1 MSSVEGGPPRLKDV
15 AALAGVSTKTVSN
28 VVNDFPYVR
37 PATRARVQQ
46 IIDEVGYRPNLAAR
60 NLRSR
65 RSGVIALAVPEL
77 DAPYFAELAHHVVQR
92 ALDQGWIVLVDETGQ
107 TNDATVRE
115 RERDVAAGLRRH
127 LIDGAILSPL
137 ALDDADLADYGS
149 VPLVLLGERG
159 SHVADHVGIDNRA
172 AAAAVTQHLL
182 DTGRRRIAV
191 IGAQPP
197 PFGHTA
203 RLRLQGFRDAMAAA
217 GVAVDESLIIPAP
230 VWRRHAG
237 AEAVNALLG
246 ASERPDAVFCLND
259 LLALGALSALA
270 AGGVR
275 VPQDMAVAG
284 FDDIEE
290 ASFSS
295 PTLTT
300 IAPDKAAI
308 AEEAVTH
315 LARRLDPPEDW
326 QPAHIT
332 VGHTLVVRESTAVE
346 RREGAP
352 GR

>member
-1 MSSVEGGPPRLKDV
+1 MMRSAEGGPPRLKDV

-46 IIDEVGYRPNLAAR
+46 IIDEVGYRPNVAAR
-60 NLRSR
+60 NLRTQ

-107 TNDATVRE
+107 TSDVTVRE

-159 SHVADHVGIDNRA
+159 LRVADHVGIDNRA
-172 AAAAVTQHLL
+172 AAAEVTQHLL

-197 PFGHTA
+197 PFGDTA

-217 GVAVDESLIIPAP
+217 EVPVDESLVVPAQE
-230 VWRRHAG
+230 WRRHAG
-237 AEAVNALLG
+237 AEAVRSLLSG
-246 ASERPDAVFCLND
+246 PNRPDAVFCLND
-259 LLALGALSALA
+259 LLALGAMSALA
-270 AGGVR
+270 AAGIR
-275 VPQDMAVAG
+275 VPEDMAVAG

-300 IAPDKAAI
+300 IAPDKEAI
-308 AEEAVTH
+308 AQKAVTL
-315 LARRLDPPEDW
+315 LARRLDPPGEW
-326 QPAHIT
+326 QPANIT
-332 VGHTLVVRESTAVE
+332 VGHTLVVRESTGME
-346 RREGAP
+346 RRQ
-352 GR
+352 